1 METTIDIEMTDSSD
15 QQPTQTKPINYLL
28 TGSLLPQRKY
38 LSNRTGRFLTDKQEA
53 SNRLKRKD
61 LTDEEELNCMKKLK
75 VDQ

>member
-1 METTIDIEMTDSSD
+1 METTNDIEMTDSSD